1 MYAVSHPNGPSGG
14 LARAAGVTGAATL
27 ASRILGVVR
36 EQVLASL
43 FGASDAMDA
52 FNVAFRVP
60 NMVRDLFAEGA
71 MSAAFVPTFTK
82 TLATDGR
89 EAAWRLASTVIN
101 ALLLITGALALL
113 AILFAEPLVGAFAGD
128 YEHVPGKLGLTVS
141 LTRTMAPFLT
151 LVAVAAACMGMLN
164 SLRHFFIPALSP
176 ATFNVATVLC
186 ALLLTPAMSAVG
198 LPPIA
203 SIAIGTLVGGVGQI
217 ALQWPALRAEGYR
230 HRFVLDLRDPG
241 LHRILLLMGPG
252 TIGLAATQVNVFVN
266 TVLATGQGTG
276 AVSWLNY
283 AFRLMYLPIGLFG
296 VSIATAIIPAVSRH
310 VAARESAAIR
320 TTVADGLSLML
331 MLNVPATIGLAVLAT
346 PIVQLLFERLA
357 FTAADTAATAS
368 ALQFYAIGLVGYSV
382 SRITAPTFYA
392 LGDSRTP
399 VVVSVISVLT
409 NAGLNIVLSRA
420 FGFTGLAL
428 GTSLAALLSATLLV
442 WLLQR
447 KLGGIEGTRIVSSFV
462 RVTVAALLMGAA
474 AAVLYPWLAAQLP
487 GSGLVPQILRLSITM
502 GAALLVLAGSAWAL
516 RIPEFGQATAMVARR
531 FGAGRR

>member
-101 ALLLITGALALL
+101 ALLLITGALVLL
-113 AILFAEPLVGAFAGD
+113 AILFAEPLVGAFAGN
-128 YEHVPGKLGLTVS
+128 YESVPGKIGLTVS

-186 ALLLTPAMSAVG
+186 AVLLTPVMSAVG

-474 AAVLYPWLAAQLP
+474 AGVLYPWLAAQLP
-487 GSGLVPQILRLSITM
+487 GSGLVPQILRLTIVM

>member
-1 MYAVSHPNGPSGG
+1 MYAVSNPDGPSGG

-101 ALLLITGALALL
+101 ALLLITGALVLL
-113 AILFAEPLVGAFAGD
+113 AILFAEPLVGAFAGN
-128 YEHVPGKLGLTVS
+128 YESVPGKLGLTVS

-357 FTAADTAATAS
+357 FTAVDTAATAS

-447 KLGGIEGTRIVSSFV
+447 KLGGIDGRRIASSFV

-487 GSGLVPQILRLSITM
+487 GSGLVPQILRLTIVM